1 MYVKATTKET
11 EEDEMKSKKLIAM
24 VLLTFSLVFFCFA
37 TVSAAP
43 GWFICNVEKTG
54 MGAGNYLVKLADT
67 AASPAWTGGKWCSMQ
82 AAQAKTM
89 MAVALT
95 ALSLGKTVYVNMDPA
110 LSVPVITSFYIN
122 E

>member
-1 MYVKATTKET
+1 
-11 EEDEMKSKKLIAM
+11 MKSKKLIAM
-24 VLLTFSLVFFCFA
+24 VLLTFSLVFFLTA

-54 MGAGNYLVKLADT
+54 LGAGVYLVKVTDT
-67 AASPAWTGGKWCSMQ
+67 AATPAFTGKWAAMQ
-82 AAQAKTM
+82 AFQAKPM
-89 MAVALT
+89 LAVALT
-95 ALSLGKTVYVNMDPA
+95 ALSLGKTVFLNMDPA